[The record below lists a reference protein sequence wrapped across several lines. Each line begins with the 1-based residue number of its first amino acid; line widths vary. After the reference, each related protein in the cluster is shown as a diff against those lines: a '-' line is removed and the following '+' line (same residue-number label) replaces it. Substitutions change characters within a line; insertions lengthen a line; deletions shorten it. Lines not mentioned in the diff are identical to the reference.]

1 MILTVHHVTTYA
13 YDAPMRS
20 AVQSLRLF
28 PSRFD
33 GQRTIR
39 WDVAVEGGLRGCG
52 RRERIDQQRREDE
65 AGARGLAESPRAS
78 P

>member
-1 MILTVHHVTTYA
+1 MILTVHHVTTYE
-13 YDAPMRS
+13 YDAPMRG

-39 WDVAVEGGLRGCG
+39 WDTAAG
-52 RRERIDQQRREDE
+52 R
-65 AGARGLAESPRAS
+65 
-78 P
+78 